1 MSGNLSF
8 TFATIDDLEKI
19 VATYNAS
26 IPGRL
31 ATADLEPVP
40 VESKV
45 KWFQEHNEQS
55 RPLWLIHSDD
65 QYAGWLSFSSF
76 YGRPAYSKT
85 VEVSIYLESGAQGKG
100 IGKQCLLFAEE
111 EARKRNILTL
121 LGFIFGHNTPSL
133 NLFYKQG
140 YEKWARLPEVADM
153 EGTWRDLIIVGKK
166 VS

>member
-1 MSGNLSF
+1 MPLHFTYAQLS
-8 TFATIDDLEKI
+8 DLPVI

-31 ATADLEPVP
+31 ATADLEPVS

-45 KWFQEHNEQS
+45 NWFHEHHEDS
-55 RPLWLIHSDD
+55 RPLWLIHKDG
-65 QYAGWLSFSSF
+65 QYAGWISFSSF
-76 YGRPAYSKT
+76 YGRPAYNKT
-85 VEVSIYLESGAQGKG
+85 VEVSIYLEPAAQGKG
-100 IGKQCLLFAEE
+100 IGKECLVFAAE

-140 YEKWARLPEVADM
+140 FEQWARLPEVADM

-166 VS
+166 V